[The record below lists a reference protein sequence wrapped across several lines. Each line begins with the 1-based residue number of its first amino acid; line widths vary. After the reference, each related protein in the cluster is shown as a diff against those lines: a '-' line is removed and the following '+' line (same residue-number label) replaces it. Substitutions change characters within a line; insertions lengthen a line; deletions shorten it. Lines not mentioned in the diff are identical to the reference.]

1 MIPRITQDDSK
12 HMTLTRLLH
21 KQASL
26 WGDELKLDNMY
37 KNSLGGHI
45 ELQNLQNNTMKAC
58 RCYYPTCNMKN
69 KVMRFTQLFNY
80 HSSLSQYLIKWVRT
94 YLNFIRS
101 KEYVG
106 FEVVYGFID
115 DIKICAWKYK
125 SKHYRPCGIHC
136 LLNNAAV
143 DNCDCLCIKH
153 CHTMHVHC
161 IITKSRSKY

>member
-1 MIPRITQDDSK
+1 MGSK
-12 HMTLTRLLH
+12 AALSKLYYSNSKRFNSCIFTTHLLPCKDHSSMVTVLTRHTLFGLFIFGNSH
-21 KQASL
+21 K
-26 WGDELKLDNMY
+26 LK
-37 KNSLGGHI
+37 SHI
-45 ELQNLQNNTMKAC
+45 
-58 RCYYPTCNMKN
+58 
-69 KVMRFTQLFNY
+69 LFNY